1 MQKNGMLVI
10 NIDAVSDW
18 GFHAVA
24 LVIITGAFL
33 FGCWIFG
40 AGLLRVKTPAG
51 ALSFLPFVS
60 FLLLWYTL
68 FSRGLLKSLCSVE
81 LSAGNGIFRWSWR
94 ILRWGREIKVPQHD
108 VTSVLARTKW
118 YGNRLSITM
127 NGKTYSLNYLLDEDM
142 ETIARELRRALPDA
156 RSAT

>member
-1 MQKNGMLVI
+1 MLVI
-10 NIDAVSDW
+10 NIDAVSEW

-40 AGLLRVKTPAG
+40 VGLFRVKTPVE
-51 ALSFLPFVS
+51 ALSLLPFVS

-68 FSRGLLKSLCSVE
+68 FSRGLLERLCSVE
-81 LSAGNGIFRWSWR
+81 LAASDGIFRWSWR
-94 ILRWGREIKVPQHD
+94 ILRWGRDTKVSQHD
-108 VTSVLARTKW
+108 VTSVMSRIKW

-127 NGKTYSLNYLLDEDM
+127 NGKTYSLGGLSDEDL
-142 ETIARELRRALPDA
+142 EIIARELRQALPEA
-156 RSAT
+156 RSAI